1 MIRTTGDMA
10 RFGSILFQII
20 TPLQLTLIL
29 FLSAVYS
36 ASSVAQEKDKK
47 TFILLLLTRLTN
59 RELVLGRLFAS
70 LLQVLVL
77 VAVSIPIL
85 MMIVLFGGVAF
96 AQVGWAVAVT
106 LVSALAAG
114 SLGSVI
120 ALWPRRRKTAAVPDA
135 ATASVS

>member
-1 MIRTTGDMA
+1 MIQTTGDMA

-47 TFILLLLTRLTN
+47 TFILLLLTSLTN

-70 LLQVLVL
+70 LLQVIVL
-77 VAVSIPIL
+77 VAVSAPVL
-85 MMIVLFGGVAF
+85 MLIVLFGGVAF
-96 AQVGWAVAVT
+96 A
-106 LVSALAAG
+106 
-114 SLGSVI
+114 
-120 ALWPRRRKTAAVPDA
+120 
-135 ATASVS
+135 